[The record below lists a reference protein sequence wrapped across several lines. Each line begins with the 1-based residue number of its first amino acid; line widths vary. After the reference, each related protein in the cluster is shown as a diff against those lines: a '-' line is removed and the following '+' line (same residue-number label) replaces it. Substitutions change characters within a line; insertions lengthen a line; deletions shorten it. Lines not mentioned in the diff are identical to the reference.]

1 VALKTADMHLPIKKH
16 GKFTILSAGKDLSLC
31 SDEHRMIDALAL
43 LVEDNQVRYLCV
55 DLSRAAVIDS
65 SVIGAIVECHKRI
78 AADGGELV
86 ILSARNLVLE
96 ALIRTQIDRVI
107 RFVENEAQ
115 L

>member
-1 VALKTADMHLPIKKH
+1 MAPETAVMTLPIKKH
-16 GKFTILSAGKDLSLC
+16 GKFTILRAGRDLTLC
-31 SDEHRMIDALAL
+31 SDENRMIDALEL
-43 LVEDNQVRYLCV
+43 LVGDNQVRHLCV

-65 SVIGAIVECHKRI
+65 SVIGAIVECHKRLS
-78 AADGGELV
+78 ADGGEMV

>member
-1 VALKTADMHLPIKKH
+1 MAPETAVMKLPIKKH
-16 GKFTILSAGKDLSLC
+16 GKFTILRASRDLTLC
-31 SDEHRMIDALAL
+31 SDENRMIEALAL
-43 LVEDNQVRYLCV
+43 LVDDNRVRHLCV

-65 SVIGAIVECHKRI
+65 SVIGAIVEYHKRM
-78 AADGGELV
+78 AASGGELV
-86 ILSARNLVLE
+86 ILSARNMVLE